1 MSEKVSYS
9 MIKTN
14 EKYIVDDSGKK
25 SAVVLPIDEY
35 KRLMEIVEEYEDI
48 KEFDKRMKD
57 PEWISLDEIKKTSN
71 V

>member
-1 MSEKVSYS
+1 

-14 EKYIVDDSGKK
+14 EKFIVDDSGKK

>member
-1 MSEKVSYS
+1 

-35 KRLMEIVEEYEDI
+35 NRLMEIVEEYEDI
-48 KEFDKRMKD
+48 KEFDKRMED